1 MLMLYNNKFTT
12 KSPKGNHETMAHF
25 LKDPVTFRGWKGD
38 LSFLCFIKDWDI
50 DNFKIQ
56 PTGSCTNIY

>member
-25 LKDPVTFRGWKGD
+25 SKDPETFRSWKGD
-38 LSFLCFIKDWDI
+38 LSFLRFIKDWDI
-50 DNFKIQ
+50 DSFKI
-56 PTGSCTNIY
+56 